1 MRRTCL
7 FVTSH
12 FPPPM
17 IGGSLVFYRY
27 LLSQCTDRD
36 VLVLTQRKPGAE
48 EFDRSV
54 PYGVLRSRVVRDD
67 TEPRLGRIAWFLLTV
82 PWLLVEIVR
91 WQASVVHVGS
101 WRLLVPAWLAC
112 RLSGRKL
119 IVTILGEELTTDSDA
134 ARGILFRLMWRVYD
148 RLTQRALRGADLV
161 HTISRFTETVLL
173 DRGVRQDRIRVTYPG
188 IDIEKGEGRGRID
201 AAIETRL
208 AGKRVLLTVG
218 RLQPRKGQDMVLRAL
233 PGLLADHP
241 DLHYVIAGGADP
253 RTEQQYRD
261 LVDSLGVGESA
272 TIVPN
277 VDNASIVWLYDRCEV
292 FIMANRTMPNGDTE
306 GYGIVFLEAGA
317 HGKPVIGGRAGGAV
331 EAVDDGSTGILVDG
345 QKVEDIDR
353 AVRRLLEDKALA
365 TAMGEAGRE
374 KADASSWSSKS
385 LEYRGLIRALAAT
398 RRAHSGRT

>member
-1 MRRTCL
+1 
-7 FVTSH
+7 
-12 FPPPM
+12 M

-54 PYGVLRSRVVRDD
+54 SYGVLRSRVIRDD
-67 TEPRLGRIAWFLLTV
+67 TEPRLGRMAWFLLAV
-82 PWLLVEIVR
+82 PWLLLEIVR

-101 WRLLVPAWLAC
+101 WRLLVPTWLAC

-134 ARGILFRLMWRVYD
+134 ARGILFRFMWRVYD
-148 RLTQRALRGADLV
+148 RLSQRALLGADLV

-173 DRGVRQDRIRVTYPG
+173 ERGVPQDRIRITYPG
-188 IDIEKGEGRGRID
+188 IDIEKGEGRGRIE
-201 AAIETRL
+201 AVTEARL

-218 RLQPRKGQDMVLRAL
+218 RLQPRKGQDKVLGAL
-233 PGLLADHP
+233 PRLLADYP

-253 RTEQQYRD
+253 RTEQEYRD
-261 LVDSLGVGESA
+261 LVHALGVGDGA

-277 VDNASIVWLYDRCEV
+277 LDNASIVWLYDRCEI

-331 EAVDDGSTGILVDG
+331 EAVDDASTGILVDG
-345 QKVEDIDR
+345 NEVEDIGR
-353 AVRRLLEDKALA
+353 AVRLLLDDQEMA
-365 TAMGEAGRE
+365 TRMGEAGRR
-374 KADASSWSSKS
+374 KANDSSWSSKS
-385 LEYRGLIRALAAT
+385 REYRGLIRDLAAT
-398 RRAHSGRT
+398 RRTHSSRT